1 MAKFNV
7 QAARKAGY
15 TDAEIADYLAT
26 ESKFNVAGAREAG
39 YSDGQIIAE
48 LTKPKREVGAIEAAV
63 LGFERGL
70 KPVAEFARRFDPLSY
85 AGDALFGTKA
95 RDAIEQRLAAAAQE
109 AEAARPNYFT
119 GGKIAGQIAGTA
131 PVMALGGGAIAGGGR
146 ALAGVAPRLAPV
158 VERFGQAV
166 ASGGIGT
173 GRTAAQT
180 ATRTGA
186 QRLGEL
192 ATRSAGGA
200 ASGAGSAALTNE
212 DVGASAAFGAGLPI
226 VASII
231 RRAGGKVLDLGRGS
245 ALQAARI
252 MRESLGSNLEEAKAA
267 FAALPPN
274 QRELARQTL
283 IKAGIEP
290 RAFMGVGADVERLMP
305 DQTAAIL
312 GEQATAREAR
322 LAQAAGGAT
331 ATATRAATD
340 VGRRAVSQATG
351 PAREAAL
358 ARANVAGQEVPR
370 AEVLAEAARRAAN
383 QMTESGLVP
392 RMRGLETRSR
402 EQLDTVFQN
411 PAFFTQSQPVV
422 RTGEVAEKAGQ
433 LADKSIEAQLGLRQ
447 TARDMED
454 YVADLAA
461 QGMKPLEVAPIVQQI
476 RSMAGQ
482 PGTRADTLQR
492 GTLIKL
498 ANQLE
503 SLADANGV
511 INARDLYQ
519 IRKTGLNDIVDRLLG
534 ARAQPSSGAK
544 ERTAS
549 LLTDVRKMID
559 NAIEDAGGAGWKD
572 YLDLTRRGFEAVN
585 RQELGAKAAQ
595 MAKDSPNEFIALMR
609 GERPQVVEDIMGKG
623 TNQYDIAG
631 MALAD
636 PRRYLALKQSAD
648 ELGVLNRMTELG
660 REGSTVAGELITKNR
675 ASPLVR
681 GLTGMAL
688 STSPA
693 ARIATQGAET
703 VRAAMLAP
711 EVRQELAQGFMG
723 APQAL
728 SLLEQYPTSSRAAE
742 AISKLSPG
750 MRNAI
755 AQLLS
760 RQYNQ

>member
-15 TDAEIADYLAT
+15 TDAEIADYLAK

-39 YSDGQIIAE
+39 YSDGQIIAQ
-48 LTKPKREVGAIEAAV
+48 LTKPQREVGAVEAAV
-63 LGFERGL
+63 SGFERGL

-95 RDAIEQRLAAAAQE
+95 RDAMEQRLATAAQE

-131 PVMALGGGAIAGGGR
+131 PVMAFGGGAIAGGGR

-180 ATRTGA
+180 AARTTI
-186 QRLGEL
+186 QRAGEL

-200 ASGAGSAALTNE
+200 TAGAGSAALTNE
-212 DVGASAAFGAGLPI
+212 DVGSGAAFGAGLPV
-226 VASII
+226 VASVI
-231 RRAGGKVLDLGRGS
+231 RRIGGKVLDLGRGS
-245 ALQAARI
+245 ELQAARI
-252 MRESLGSNLEEAKAA
+252 MREALGDNLKAAKAA
-267 FAALPPN
+267 FAALPADA
-274 QRELARQTL
+274 RELARQTL

-290 RAFMGVGADVERLMP
+290 RAFMGVGADVERLLP

-312 GEQATAREAR
+312 GEQAAAREAR

-331 ATATRAATD
+331 ATETRAATD

-351 PAREAAL
+351 PARDAAL

-392 RMRGLETRSR
+392 RMRGLEARSR
-402 EQLDTVFQN
+402 EQLDTMFQN

-422 RTGEVAEKAGQ
+422 RTGAVAEKAGEV
-433 LADKSIEAQLGLRQ
+433 ADKSIEAQLGLRQ

-454 YVADLAA
+454 YVAGLAA

-511 INARDLYQ
+511 IDARDLYQ
-519 IRKTGLNDIVDRLLG
+519 LRKTGLNDIVDRLLG
-534 ARAQPSSGAK
+534 ARAQPASGTK
-544 ERTAS
+544 ERAAS
-549 LLTDVRKMID
+549 LLTAIRPMID
-559 NAIEDAGGAGWKD
+559 TAIEGAGGTGWKD

-623 TNQYDIAG
+623 TGQYDIAG

-636 PRRYLALKQSAD
+636 PKRYRALKQSAD
-648 ELGVLNRMTELG
+648 ELGVLNRMAELG
-660 REGSTVAGELITKNR
+660 REGGTVAGELITKNR

-711 EVRQELAQGFMG
+711 EVQQELAQGFMG

-742 AISKLSPG
+742 AVSKLSPG

-755 AQLLS
+755 AQLLY
-760 RQYNQ
+760 RQYSQ